1 MKERAAPDTSRVFDS
16 VKDKNEEILW
26 IGKPNAF
33 CFVFYG
39 IPFLILG
46 LTWGCIDV
54 FILIQMMNSG
64 EEMWGAGIPFIF
76 LHAFPL
82 WGSLLFMGWL
92 WLAHGKTFYAYSNR
106 RLLVRTGAIGV
117 DYKTYDYDQLSNL
130 EIRQGPIQKSFNVGT
145 ISFNTGQTDSKG
157 RLLTSSFR
165 AIPNSFEVFKMI
177 KEVSMDVKTDEFYP
191 NAKRPPK
198 NEGYKTHYNPHEK

>member
-1 MKERAAPDTSRVFDS
+1 MKTVDPHTSGVFDDI
-16 VKDKNEEILW
+16 KDQDEEILW
-26 IGKPNAF
+26 SDKPNAF

-46 LTWGCIDV
+46 LIWGCIDV

-64 EEMWGAGIPFIF
+64 DDMMGFGIPFLL
-76 LHAFPL
+76 LHAFPF
-82 WGSLLFMGWL
+82 WGSFLFMGWL

-106 RLLVRTGAIGV
+106 RLLIRTGAIGT
-117 DYKTYDYDQLSNL
+117 DYKAYDYDQLSNL

-145 ISFNTGQTDSKG
+145 ISFNTGQTNSKG
-157 RLLTSSFR
+157 RMLTSSFR
-165 AIPNSFEVFKMI
+165 AIPNAFEVFKRI

-191 NAKRPPK
+191 NAKRPSENK
-198 NEGYKTHYNPHEK
+198 GYKTHYTPREK